1 MIAGNTP
8 LGIRGQRE
16 KFHSQV
22 WKLGDSFEE
31 SCRKVDSLTAVTIA
45 TGYIWCEVLSKE
57 ANERYVKD
65 NHSPGKYRANIPLIN
80 SPEFS
85 AVFNCPSGTPM
96 NPVKKCR
103 LWG

>member
-1 MIAGNTP
+1 MRMRVNQTHERALKNSKVIVQ
-8 LGIRGQRE
+8 LDLCQLIR
-16 KFHSQV
+16 S
-22 WKLGDSFEE
+22 
-31 SCRKVDSLTAVTIA
+31 TAA
-45 TGYIWCEVLSKE
+45 TSNIWCEVLSKE

-85 AVFNCPSGTPM
+85 SVFNCPVGTPM